1 MAQRKPRNLYIMKI
15 LRNDIYEN
23 LRMALSTL
31 LANKLRSFLTVFGV
45 VIGIITV
52 MLIASII
59 SGIDVSVKKEVE
71 SFGTRSIYISK
82 YNPGIHIGR
91 LSREERM
98 RKELT
103 FDDSVALAGLPTV
116 ELSVPFLDIT
126 NNFFGQKL
134 LVSGGG
140 KTTAGV
146 ALQGTLPE
154 FEKAGT
160 QVISEGRFFS
170 EFESDNR
177 ENVCVIGS
185 KVADDFFPYSSA
197 ISQEIKIGADQFRI
211 VGVLQKREQFL
222 IGGGSDDQNNV
233 IYLPFSVAK
242 KLKPNADDVYV
253 LAVARP
259 GMMDEAKDQVRDL
272 LRIRRQVPFTAPD
285 NFGMETSESILDNF
299 RSITSGLAIAMVV
312 ISSVGLMV
320 GGIGVMNIMLVSV
333 TERTREIG
341 VRKAIG
347 ARRRDIMWQFLIEA
361 ATLTAIGGL
370 VGLSIGWLLTLLLRI
385 FLPSYVPLWA
395 PIGGFVASVGIGLI
409 FGIWPAWKAARLD
422 PIESLRYE

>member
-1 MAQRKPRNLYIMKI
+1 MRI

-103 FDDSVALAGLPTV
+103 YDDSVALSALPAV

-146 ALQGTLPE
+146 ALLGTLPE

-160 QVISEGRFFS
+160 QVISDGRFFS
-170 EFESDNR
+170 QSESDNR
-177 ENVCVIGS
+177 ANVCVIGS
-185 KVADDFFPYSSA
+185 KVADDFFPFSSA
-197 ISQEIKIGADQFRI
+197 VNQDIKIGADEFRI

-222 IGGGSDDQNNV
+222 FSGGSDDQNNV
-233 IYLPFSVAK
+233 IYLSFSVAK

-253 LAVARP
+253 LAVAKA

-272 LRIRRQVPFTAPD
+272 LRIRRQVPFSAPD
-285 NFGMETSESILDNF
+285 NFGMQTSESVLDNF

-361 ATLTAIGGL
+361 ATLTGLGGL
-370 VGLSIGWLLTLLLRI
+370 VGLSIGWLLTFLLRLL
-385 FLPSYVPLWA
+385 LPSYVPLWA

-409 FGIWPAWKAARLD
+409 FGLWPAWKAARLD

>member
-1 MAQRKPRNLYIMKI
+1 MKI
-15 LRNDIYEN
+15 LRSDIYEN

-45 VIGIITV
+45 VIGVITV

-71 SFGTRSIYISK
+71 SFGTRSIFISK
-82 YNPGIHIGR
+82 FSPGIQVGR
-91 LSREERM
+91 RSREERM

-103 FDDSVALAGLPTV
+103 YDDAIALQSLPAV
-116 ELSVPFLDIT
+116 EISVPFLDIT

-154 FEKAGT
+154 FERAGT
-160 QVISEGRFFS
+160 QVVSEGRFFTQS
-170 EFESDNR
+170 ENDTKQD
-177 ENVCVIGS
+177 VCVIGS
-185 KVADDFFPYSSA
+185 KVADDFFRFGSPVG
-197 ISQEIKIGADQFRI
+197 QTIKVGADDFRV

-222 IGGGSDDQNNV
+222 ISGGSDDQNNV
-233 IYLPFSVAK
+233 IYLPYEVAR
-242 KLKPNADDVYV
+242 KLKPNADDVYIM
-253 LAVARP
+253 AVARL
-259 GMMDEAKDQVRDL
+259 GMMDEAKDQVRDM
-272 LRIRRQVPFTAPD
+272 LRVRRQVSFAAPD
-285 NFGMETSESILDNF
+285 NFGMETAESILDNF
-299 RSITSGLAIAMVV
+299 RSITAGLAIAMVV

-347 ARRRDIMWQFLIEA
+347 AKRSDIMWQFLIEA
-361 ATLTAIGGL
+361 ATLTGIGGI
-370 VGLSIGWLLTLLLRI
+370 VGLSIGWLLTLLLSLL
-385 FLPSYVPLWA
+385 LPSYVPLWA
-395 PIGGFVASVGIGLI
+395 PVGGLVASVGIGLI
-409 FGIWPAWKAARLD
+409 FGLWPAWKAARLD

>member
-1 MAQRKPRNLYIMKI
+1 
-15 LRNDIYEN
+15 
-23 LRMALSTL
+23 MALSTL

-45 VIGIITV
+45 VIGVITV

-71 SFGTRSIYISK
+71 SFGTRSIFISK
-82 YNPGIHIGR
+82 FNPGIHVGR

-103 FDDSVALAGLPTV
+103 YDDAIALQGLPTV
-116 ELSVPFLDIT
+116 EISVPFLDIT

-154 FEKAGT
+154 FERAGT
-160 QVISEGRFFS
+160 QVISEGRFFTQS
-170 EFESDNR
+170 ENDTKQD
-177 ENVCVIGS
+177 VCVVGS
-185 KVADDFFPYSSA
+185 KVADDFFKFGSPVG
-197 ISQEIKIGADQFRI
+197 QTIKIGADDFRV

-222 IGGGSDDQNNV
+222 ISGGSDDQNNV
-233 IYLPFSVAK
+233 IYLPYEVAR
-242 KLKPNADDVYV
+242 KLKPNADDVYIM
-253 LAVARP
+253 AVARS

-272 LRIRRQVPFTAPD
+272 LRVRRQVPFAAPD
-285 NFGMETSESILDNF
+285 NFGMETAESILDNF
-299 RSITSGLAIAMVV
+299 RSITAGLAIAMVV

-347 ARRRDIMWQFLIEA
+347 AKRSDIMWQFLIEA
-361 ATLTAIGGL
+361 ATLTGIGGI
-370 VGLSIGWLLTLLLRI
+370 VGLSIGWLLTLLLSLL
-385 FLPSYVPLWA
+385 LPSYVPLWA
-395 PIGGFVASVGIGLI
+395 PIGGLVASVGIGLI
-409 FGIWPAWKAARLD
+409 FGLWPAWKAARLD

>member
-1 MAQRKPRNLYIMKI
+1 MKI

-31 LANKLRSFLTVFGV
+31 VANKLRSFLTVFGV

-98 RKELT
+98 RKQLT
-103 FDDSVALAGLPTV
+103 YEDSVALSGLPTV
-116 ELSVPFLDIT
+116 EISVPFLDIT

-140 KTTAGV
+140 KTSSGV

-154 FEKAGT
+154 FEAAGT
-160 QVISEGRFFS
+160 QVISEGRFFTQS
-170 EFESDNR
+170 ESDNR
-177 ENVCVIGS
+177 ENVCVVGS
-185 KVADDFFPYSSA
+185 KVADDFFPFGSPVN
-197 ISQEIKIGADQFRI
+197 QQIKIGSDEFRV
-211 VGVLQKREQFL
+211 VGMLQKREQFL
-222 IGGGSDDQNNV
+222 FSGGSDDQNNV
-233 IYLPFSVAK
+233 IYIPFSVAR
-242 KLKPNADDVYV
+242 KLKPNADDIYI
-253 LAVARP
+253 LAVAKP
-259 GMMDEAKDQVRDL
+259 GVMEESKDQVRDL
-272 LRIRRQVPFTAPD
+272 LRVRRQVPFASPD

-299 RSITSGLAIAMVV
+299 RSITAGLAIAMVV

-347 ARRRDIMWQFLIEA
+347 ARRSDIMWQFLIEA
-361 ATLTAIGGL
+361 GTLTGIGGL
-370 VGLSIGWLLTLLLRI
+370 VGLSIGWLLTLLLRLL
-385 FLPSYVPLWA
+385 LPSYVPIWA
-395 PIGGFVASVGIGLI
+395 PIGGFAASVGIGLI
-409 FGIWPAWKAARLD
+409 FGLWPAWKAARLD

>member
-1 MAQRKPRNLYIMKI
+1 
-15 LRNDIYEN
+15 
-23 LRMALSTL
+23 MALSTL
-31 LANKLRSFLTVFGV
+31 LSNKLRSFLTVFGV
-45 VIGIITV
+45 VIGVITV

-71 SFGTRSIYISK
+71 SFGTRSIFISK
-82 YNPGIHIGR
+82 FNPGIHVGR

-103 FDDSVALAGLPTV
+103 YDDAIALGTLPAV
-116 ELSVPFLDIT
+116 EISVPFLDIT

-154 FEKAGT
+154 FERAGT
-160 QVISEGRFFS
+160 QVISEGRFFTQS
-170 EFESDNR
+170 ENDSKQD
-177 ENVCVIGS
+177 VCVVGS
-185 KVADDFFPYSSA
+185 KVADDFFKFGSPVG
-197 ISQEIKIGADQFRI
+197 QTIKIGADDFRV

-222 IGGGSDDQNNV
+222 ISGGSDDQNNV
-233 IYLPFSVAK
+233 IYLPYEVAR
-242 KLKPNADDVYV
+242 KLKPNADDVYIM
-253 LAVARP
+253 AVGRS
-259 GMMDEAKDQVRDL
+259 GMMDEAKDQVRDM
-272 LRIRRQVPFTAPD
+272 LRVRRQVPFSAPD
-285 NFGMETSESILDNF
+285 NFGMETAESILDNF
-299 RSITSGLAIAMVV
+299 RSITAGLAIAMVV

-347 ARRRDIMWQFLIEA
+347 AKRSDIMWQFLIEA
-361 ATLTAIGGL
+361 ATLTGIGGI
-370 VGLSIGWLLTLLLRI
+370 VGLSIGWGLTLLLSLL
-385 FLPSYVPLWA
+385 LPSYVPLWA
-395 PIGGFVASVGIGLI
+395 PIGGLVASVGIGLV
-409 FGIWPAWKAARLD
+409 FGLWPAWKAARLD

>member
-1 MAQRKPRNLYIMKI
+1 MNI

-31 LANKLRSFLTVFGV
+31 VGNKLRSFLTVFGV

-82 YNPGIHIGR
+82 FNPGIHIGR

-103 FDDSVALAGLPTV
+103 YDDAIALATLPAV
-116 ELSVPFLDIT
+116 ELCVPFLDIT

-140 KTTAGV
+140 KTSASV
-146 ALQGTLPE
+146 ALQGTLPD

-170 EFESDNR
+170 QFENDTNQ
-177 ENVCVIGS
+177 NVCVVGS
-185 KVADDFFPYSSA
+185 KVADDFFRFGTPVGDTL
-197 ISQEIKIGADQFRI
+197 KIGAEEYRV

-222 IGGGSDDQNNV
+222 
-233 IYLPFSVAK
+233 
-242 KLKPNADDVYV
+242 
-253 LAVARP
+253 
-259 GMMDEAKDQVRDL
+259 
-272 LRIRRQVPFTAPD
+272 
-285 NFGMETSESILDNF
+285 
-299 RSITSGLAIAMVV
+299 
-312 ISSVGLMV
+312 
-320 GGIGVMNIMLVSV
+320 
-333 TERTREIG
+333 
-341 VRKAIG
+341 
-347 ARRRDIMWQFLIEA
+347 
-361 ATLTAIGGL
+361 
-370 VGLSIGWLLTLLLRI
+370 
-385 FLPSYVPLWA
+385 
-395 PIGGFVASVGIGLI
+395 
-409 FGIWPAWKAARLD
+409 
-422 PIESLRYE
+422 